1 MLLPPRIPGGPYV
14 MGILN
19 VTPDSFFDGGK
30 LTDADEALARALEM
44 IEAGVDVI
52 DVGGESTR
60 PGAKP
65 VGAEE
70 EINRTA
76 PLIEAIRDREDVALS
91 IDTMKPEVAREA
103 FSVGADM
110 WNDVSALTFSEDGP
124 ETAAELGGDIV
135 LMHMQGEPRTMQDN
149 PRYVDVAADVAAYLK
164 MRVAA
169 AKKAGV
175 EREKIWIDPGIG
187 FGKTSDHNFAL
198 MRGIAKMKAETG
210 CKLLFGASRKSF
222 IGRLDNKAPPEK
234 RLGGSIATVV
244 LAAQAG
250 ADMVRVHDVAET
262 VQALKVWRAFHGD

>member
-169 AKKAGV
+169 AH
-175 EREKIWIDPGIG
+175 R
-187 FGKTSDHNFAL
+187 
-198 MRGIAKMKAETG
+198 
-210 CKLLFGASRKSF
+210 
-222 IGRLDNKAPPEK
+222 
-234 RLGGSIATVV
+234 
-244 LAAQAG
+244 
-250 ADMVRVHDVAET
+250 VRQD
-262 VQALKVWRAFHGD
+262 Q